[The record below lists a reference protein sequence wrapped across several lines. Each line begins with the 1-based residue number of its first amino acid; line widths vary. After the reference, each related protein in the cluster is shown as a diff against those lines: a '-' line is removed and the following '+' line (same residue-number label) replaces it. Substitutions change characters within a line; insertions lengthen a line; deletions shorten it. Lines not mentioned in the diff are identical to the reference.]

1 MPSTMHLRGQERI
14 RQNEART
21 KEKLSGGRDP
31 NVKSISKRHYEF
43 LNLLRVFA
51 ILLVF
56 NSHCDALYPVSALA
70 TGGAMGNA
78 LFFVIS
84 GFLLR
89 IRDPFLPHMYRR
101 LIRLYPGVLIMTTLS
116 WLLGERTIGSFREL
130 VQSYIWPT
138 SFWFVGA
145 LVLFDILLYG
155 LNKLRFTEHF
165 KAYSAGMLLL
175 YFAAYIL
182 LVDKSKWS
190 VEEPGLASLSQ
201 CFKLIYYFYIYTLG
215 YAIGQT
221 PGRAARSLPVPA
233 AAAFV
238 LSFAFKALY
247 VWQPGLLKFQFVS
260 QFLGILFAWTA
271 LETTLARE
279 EAYRARTGA
288 RFRGAVSVLAA
299 ASFEIYLVQFTAIR
313 FCIGIPFP
321 LNILL
326 ALAITLGAALVLQH
340 FDGWAAKKLALPGGK
355 PAHKAK

>member
-1 MPSTMHLRGQERI
+1 MKST
-14 RQNEART
+14 T
-21 KEKLSGGRDP
+21 
-31 NVKSISKRHYEF
+31 KRHYEF

-51 ILLVF
+51 IFLVF

-101 LIRLYPGVLIMTTLS
+101 LIRLYPGVLIMTSLS
-116 WLLGERTIGSFREL
+116 LLLGERMIGSFREL
-130 VQSYIWPT
+130 VQNYIWPT

-145 LVLFDILLYG
+145 LVLFDMLLYG
-155 LNKLRFTEHF
+155 LHKLRFTEHF
-165 KAYSAGMLLL
+165 WSYTAVMLIL
-175 YFAAYIL
+175 YFAAYVL

-190 VEEPGLASLSQ
+190 VEAAGLASPAQ

-221 PGRAARSLPVPA
+221 PDRAARVLPVPA
-233 AAAFV
+233 VTAFL
-238 LSFAFKALY
+238 LSFVCKALY
-247 VWQPGLLKFQFVS
+247 VWRPALLKFQFVS

-271 LETTLARE
+271 LETTLAWE
-279 EAYRARTGA
+279 DAYRARTGI
-288 RFRGAVSVLAA
+288 RFRGVVSALAA

-313 FCIGIPFP
+313 FCVGIPFP

-326 ALAITLGAALVLQH
+326 ALAITLGAALVLQR
-340 FDGWAAKKLALPGGK
+340 FDSWAAKKLALPGR
-355 PAHKAK
+355 

>member
-1 MPSTMHLRGQERI
+1 M
-14 RQNEART
+14 
-21 KEKLSGGRDP
+21 
-31 NVKSISKRHYEF
+31 KSISKRHYEF

-56 NSHCDALYPVSALA
+56 NSHCDALYPVPALA

-84 GFLLR
+84 GFLLQ

-116 WLLGERTIGSFREL
+116 LLLGERTIGSFREL

-145 LVLFDILLYG
+145 LVVFDMLLYG
-155 LNKLRFTEHF
+155 LHKLRFTERF
-165 KAYSAGMLLL
+165 KAYSVGMLIL
-175 YFAAYIL
+175 YFAAYVL
-182 LVDKSKWS
+182 LIDKSKWS
-190 VEEPGLASLSQ
+190 VEAAGLSSPAQ

-215 YAIGQT
+215 YVIGQT
-221 PGRAARSLPVPA
+221 PGWAARSFPVPA
-233 AAAFV
+233 AAAFL
-238 LSFAFKALY
+238 LSFVCKALY
-247 VWQPGLLKFQFVS
+247 VWRPVVLKVQFVS

-271 LETTLARE
+271 LETTLAWE
-279 EAYRARTGA
+279 NAYRAHTCT
-288 RFRGAVSVLAA
+288 RFRGMVSALAA

-313 FCIGIPFP
+313 FCIGILFP

-326 ALAITLGAALVLQH
+326 ALAITLGAALVLQR
-340 FDGWAAKKLALPGGK
+340 FDSLAAKKLALPGRQ
-355 PAHKAK
+355 PRR